1 VIDTVGIVVPAHDE
15 EDLLPACLAALG
27 GAARAV
33 AAERGVSVR
42 IVVAADA
49 CSDRTAA
56 LARRAGA
63 TVVEIGARNV
73 GAARAAGLRELLRRD
88 WPASES
94 PGSPPAGPGS
104 APAGPG
110 SAPAGPGSA
119 PAGPGSAP
127 AGLWLATTDAD
138 SVVPPNWLTE
148 QLRYAS
154 QGWEVIVGTVA
165 VADWT
170 GHAPATAIEFDR
182 QYGVWRGWHPHVHG
196 ANLGFTAS
204 AYLTAGGFPPLRTAE
219 DHALVA
225 AMHAQGRRVLRPPDL
240 RVVTSA
246 RRHYRAPDGFG
257 QLLTTLGSDPGPLL
271 GTRGGGGGV

>member
-15 EDLLPACLAALG
+15 EDLLPACLTALRE
-27 GAARAV
+27 AARAA

-73 GAARAAGLRELLRRD
+73 GVARAAGLRELLRRD
-88 WPASES
+88 WPAS
-94 PGSPPAGPGS
+94 AGPGS
-104 APAGPG
+104 P
-110 SAPAGPGSA
+110 SS
-119 PAGPGSAP
+119 
-127 AGLWLATTDAD
+127 GLWLATTDAD

-148 QLRYAS
+148 QLRYAD
-154 QGWEVIVGTVA
+154 QGWEAIVGTVA

-170 GHAPATAIEFDR
+170 GHAPATVIEFDR

-196 ANLGFTAS
+196 ANLGFTAP

-219 DHALVA
+219 DHALVS
-225 AMHAQGRRVLRPPDL
+225 AMQAQGRRVLRPPDL

-271 GTRGGGGGV
+271 GVRGGGGGV

>member
-15 EDLLPACLAALG
+15 EDLLPACLAALRDAG
-27 GAARAV
+27 RAA
-33 AAERGVSVR
+33 AAQRGVSVR

-63 TVVEIGARNV
+63 TVVEIAARNV
-73 GAARAAGLRELLRRD
+73 GVARAAGLRELLRRD
-88 WPASES
+88 WP
-94 PGSPPAGPGS
+94 
-104 APAGPG
+104 
-110 SAPAGPGSA
+110 APAGPGSA

-148 QLRYAS
+148 QLRYAD

-196 ANLGFTAS
+196 ANLGFTAP
-204 AYLTAGGFPPLRTAE
+204 AYLTAGGFRALRTAE
-219 DHALVA
+219 DHALVS

-271 GTRGGGGGV
+271 GARGGGGGV

>member
-15 EDLLPACLAALG
+15 EDLLPACLAGLRE
-27 GAARAV
+27 AARAA

-63 TVVEIGARNV
+63 TVVEIRARNV
-73 GAARAAGLRELLRRD
+73 GAARAAGMRALLR
-88 WPASES
+88 PARS
-94 PGSPPAGPGS
+94 PAG
-104 APAGPG
+104 AA
-110 SAPAGPGSA
+110 
-119 PAGPGSAP
+119 
-127 AGLWLATTDAD
+127 LWLATTDAD

-148 QLRYAS
+148 QLRYAD
-154 QGWEVIVGTVA
+154 QGWEAIVGTVA

-170 GHAPATAIEFDR
+170 GHAPATAIEFAR

-196 ANLGFTAS
+196 ANLGFTAP
-204 AYLTAGGFPPLRTAE
+204 AYLTAGGFPPLRSAE
-219 DHALVA
+219 DHALVS
-225 AMHAQGRRVLRPPDL
+225 AMQADGRRVLRPPDL
-240 RVVTSA
+240 RVLTSA

-271 GTRGGGGGV
+271 GARGGGSGV